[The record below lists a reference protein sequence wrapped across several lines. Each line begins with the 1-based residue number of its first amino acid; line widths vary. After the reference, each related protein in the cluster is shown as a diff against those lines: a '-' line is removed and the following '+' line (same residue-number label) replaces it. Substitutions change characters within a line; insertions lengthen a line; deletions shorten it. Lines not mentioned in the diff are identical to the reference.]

1 LVPWFAA
8 GGRAVIERMTATA
21 PETGTRP
28 GIGAGGA
35 DIALG
40 YHTVAISPTQLA
52 AVAAE
57 VEELGIDSVWMAE
70 TKHDPFVGLT
80 MAAARTGRV
89 GVNTGLAVA
98 FARNPM
104 TVAVAANDLQLVSE
118 GRFGL
123 GLGSQMKT
131 HITRRFGMPWSSP
144 AARMREFVLA
154 VRAIWRSFE
163 TGERLRF
170 RGEFY
175 RHTLM
180 DPFFDPGPNPYG
192 YPPLMLAGVGERM
205 TEVAGEVADGYLAH
219 TIATRRYLEST
230 ALPLLRRGRAAA
242 GRSMDGFVLHVTPI
256 VVTGATE
263 EEFAASARFARE
275 QIAKYAAIPSY
286 AGILDGEGLGAVR
299 DEMQQL
305 AAQGRWSE
313 MPALVDDT
321 MLDAFAV
328 VGEPAEIGV
337 KLQERFGHIATS
349 IALYQYSGG
358 RPRELVPAY
367 TRFRAARSAAEGLE
381 GDITD
386 VQRQ

>member
-1 LVPWFAA
+1 
-8 GGRAVIERMTATA
+8 MTATA
-21 PETGTRP
+21 SGTDIARDLGPGNLGTGNLGT
-28 GIGAGGA
+28 GA

-40 YHTVAISPTQLA
+40 YHTVAISPTKLA

-57 VEELGIDSVWMAE
+57 VEELGIDAVWMAE
-70 TKHDPFVGLT
+70 TKHDPFIGLAV
-80 MAAARTGRV
+80 AAARTGRV
-89 GVNTGLAVA
+89 SVNTGLAVA

-104 TVAVAANDLQLVSE
+104 TVAVAANDLQLLSA

-131 HITRRFGMPWSSP
+131 HIVRRFGMPWSSP
-144 AARMREFVLA
+144 APRMREFVLA

-180 DPFFDPGPNPYG
+180 DAFFDPGRNPHG
-192 YPPLMLAGVGERM
+192 NPPILLAGVGERM

-219 TIATRRYLEST
+219 TIATRGYLEST

-242 GRSMDGFVLHVTPI
+242 GATMEGFALHVTPI

-263 EEFAASARFARE
+263 EEFAASAQFARE
-275 QIAKYAAIPSY
+275 QIAKYAAIPTYS
-286 AGILDGEGLGAVR
+286 GILEGEGLGAMR

-305 AAQGRWSE
+305 AAQGRWAE
-313 MPALVDDT
+313 MPALVDDSA
-321 MLDAFAV
+321 LDAFAV
-328 VGEPAEIGV
+328 VGDPADIGV
-337 KLQERFGHIATS
+337 KLQERFGHLATS

-358 RPRELVPAY
+358 SPRELVPAY
-367 TRFRAARSAAEGLE
+367 ERFRAARAAAAGKP
-381 GDITD
+381 
-386 VQRQ
+386 

>member
-1 LVPWFAA
+1 
-8 GGRAVIERMTATA
+8 MTATA
-21 PETGTRP
+21 QGTDP
-28 GIGAGGA
+28 LTHFGTE
-35 DIALG
+35 IALG
-40 YHTVAISPTQLA
+40 YHTVAISPTELA
-52 AVAAE
+52 AVAAD
-57 VEELGIDSVWMAE
+57 VEELGIDSLWMAE
-70 TKHDPFVGLT
+70 TKHDPFVGLAV
-80 MAAARTGRV
+80 AAALTSRV
-89 GVNTGLAVA
+89 SVNTGLAVA

-104 TVAVAANDLQLVSE
+104 TVAVAANDLQLLSG

-131 HITRRFGMPWSSP
+131 HITRRFGMPWSNP

-154 VRAIWRSFE
+154 VRAIWRAFE

-180 DPFFDPGPNPYG
+180 DPFFDPGPNPHG
-192 YPPLMLAGVGERM
+192 NPPIMLAGVGELM
-205 TEVAGEVADGYLAH
+205 TAVAGEVADGYLAH

-242 GRSMDGFVLHVTPI
+242 GRTMEGFALHVTPI

-263 EEFAASARFARE
+263 EEFAASVRFAKE
-275 QIAKYAAIPSY
+275 QIAKYAAIPTYS
-286 AGILDGEGLGAVR
+286 GILEGEGLGAVR
-299 DEMQQL
+299 DEMQLL
-305 AAQGRWSE
+305 AAQGRWTE

-321 MLDAFAV
+321 VLDAFAV

-337 KLQERFGHIATS
+337 KLQQRFGHLATS

-358 RPRELVPAY
+358 SPRDLVPAY
-367 TRFRAARSAAEGLE
+367 SRFRAAQAA
-381 GDITD
+381 
-386 VQRQ
+386 RP